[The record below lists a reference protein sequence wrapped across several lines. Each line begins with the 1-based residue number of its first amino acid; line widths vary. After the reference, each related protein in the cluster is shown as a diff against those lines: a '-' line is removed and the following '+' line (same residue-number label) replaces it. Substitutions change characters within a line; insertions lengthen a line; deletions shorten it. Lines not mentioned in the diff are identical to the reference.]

1 MKAEIGVIG
10 LGVMGKSLSRNLAQ
24 KGFSLALFNRHL
36 EGQEEHIARDFKQD
50 FPELENS
57 QAFDDLQLFVA
68 SLAAPKKIIV
78 MIAAGAA
85 IDDLLSQI
93 TPLLSAED
101 IVVDGG
107 NSHFEDT
114 QKRIELLE
122 KRGIHFIGAGIS
134 GGEYGA
140 LHGPSIMPSGNAV
153 AFSQIE
159 KYLNAIAAKDSHGQP
174 CCTYIGSQ
182 GSGHFVKM
190 IHNGIEYVE
199 MQLLAEC
206 YFILKQQGLSNPA
219 IANVFESWRKDLDSY
234 LLEISVD
241 ILRKKEGD
249 IFVLDTI
256 LDQAGNKGTGK
267 WSSIAIAN
275 SGAPATLIPAALLTR
290 YLSFFKS
297 YRIQLS
303 KDFPRTDFSDQMA
316 INELKDAYEFA
327 RVINHHQGF
336 SILAQASNQYQWNL
350 NLSAIAR
357 IWTQGCIIK
366 SQFMMRL
373 IDVLRK
379 ENDLLSHPEIQKT
392 IRERHAAAQSVVAA
406 SIRAAYHIPCL
417 AEAVQFFHGIIT
429 ADSSANFIQAQ
440 RDYFGAHTY
449 LKKEDPS
456 GKKYHTEW

>member
-24 KGFSLALFNRHL
+24 KGFSLSLFNRHL
-36 EGQEEHIARDFKQD
+36 EGKEEHIARDFKQA
-50 FPELENS
+50 FPELNNS
-57 QAFDDLQLFVA
+57 QAFDDLQSFVA
-68 SLAAPKKIIV
+68 SLASPKKIIM
-78 MIAAGAA
+78 MIAAGTA

-93 TPLLSAED
+93 TPLLSVED

-114 QKRIELLE
+114 QKRIELLQ
-122 KRGIHFIGAGIS
+122 KKGIHFIGAGIS

-140 LHGPSIMPSGNAV
+140 LHGPSIMPSGNAS
-153 AFSQIE
+153 AYSQIE
-159 KYLNAIAAKDSHGQP
+159 KYLKAIAAKDTHGEP
-174 CCTYIGSQ
+174 CCSYIGTE

-206 YFILKQQGLSNPA
+206 YFILKQQGATNLE
-219 IANVFESWRKDLDSY
+219 IAEVFESWRKDLDSY
-234 LLEISVD
+234 LLEISVE
-241 ILRKKEGD
+241 ILRKQEGD

-275 SGAPATLIPAALLTR
+275 LGTPATLIPAALLTR

-297 YRIQLS
+297 YRTQLS
-303 KDFPRTDFSDQMA
+303 RNYPRPDFSDQ
-316 INELKDAYEFA
+316 IETDELKDAYDFA
-327 RVINHHQGF
+327 RIMNHYQGF

-350 NLSAIAR
+350 NLSTIAR

-373 IDVLRK
+373 IDVLK
-379 ENDLLSHPEIQKT
+379 EENDLLSHPEIQKT
-392 IRERHAAAQSVVAA
+392 IRERHPAVQSVVAA

-456 GKKYHTEW
+456 GKKYHTDW

>member
-1 MKAEIGVIG
+1 
-10 LGVMGKSLSRNLAQ
+10 
-24 KGFSLALFNRHL
+24 
-36 EGQEEHIARDFKQD
+36 
-50 FPELENS
+50 
-57 QAFDDLQLFVA
+57 
-68 SLAAPKKIIV
+68 
-78 MIAAGAA
+78 
-85 IDDLLSQI
+85 
-93 TPLLSAED
+93 
-101 IVVDGG
+101 
-107 NSHFEDT
+107 
-114 QKRIELLE
+114 
-122 KRGIHFIGAGIS
+122 
-134 GGEYGA
+134 
-140 LHGPSIMPSGNAV
+140 MPSGNAV
-153 AFSQIE
+153 AYSQIE
-159 KYLNAIAAKDSHGQP
+159 KYLTAIAAKDSHGEP

-219 IANVFESWRKDLDSY
+219 IADVFESWRKDLDSY

-241 ILRKKEGD
+241 ILRKQEGD

-275 SGAPATLIPAALLTR
+275 SGTPATLIPAALLTR

-297 YRIQLS
+297 YRTQLS

-336 SILAQASNQYQWNL
+336 SILAQASNHYQWNL

-366 SQFMMRL
+366 SQFMIGL
-373 IDVLRK
+373 IEILK
-379 ENDLLSHPEIQKT
+379 EEEDLLSHPQIQKT
-392 IRERHAAAQSVVAA
+392 IRERHAATQSVVAT

-417 AEAVQFFHGIIT
+417 AEAVQFFHGITT

-449 LKKEDPS
+449 LTNDDPS
-456 GKKYHTEW
+456 GKKYHTDW